1 MHVLAQARKK
11 ILKSPT
17 PKKSP
22 VFQEMEFIGSNI
34 INFQETQTPKK
45 CLTFS
50 QKKAFL
56 IFQIK

>member
-11 ILKSPT
+11 FLKSPT

-50 QKKAFL
+50 QKKTFL